1 MAIHH
6 SLSHHH
12 YEIPNIQYL
21 TAPFPSSHVFHLP
34 ARNISVPSFVLYPR
48 QVYKRM
54 SQTPVSYSVQTPLPV
69 EEDGADDV
77 RPVAALRREPESIT
91 PSDWYMN
98 ALRIAALLAITLG
111 SCWLAVNPEWV
122 RSFGRWGYL
131 SVFAISLLSS
141 ATVIIPA
148 PGLAVVFAMGGA
160 LDPLA
165 LGIIAGIGSGLGE
178 LSGYIAGASGRE
190 LILHNRGFNSH
201 LRWFTTRYTYPALFV
216 LAILPLPVFDIAGV
230 IAGALKMRV
239 SHFLA
244 VVISG
249 KIIKHVLVALAGA
262 GSWGIFHHWMGL

>member
-1 MAIHH
+1 MDH
-6 SLSHHH
+6 SS
-12 YEIPNIQYL
+12 
-21 TAPFPSSHVFHLP
+21 
-34 ARNISVPSFVLYPR
+34 
-48 QVYKRM
+48 
-54 SQTPVSYSVQTPLPV
+54 VSYSAQETLPV
-69 EEDGADDV
+69 DGKTIGADAAK
-77 RPVAALRREPESIT
+77 REETVAREPETST
-91 PSDWYMN
+91 PSDWRMN
-98 ALRIAALLAITLG
+98 ALRIGALLAITLG

-131 SVFAISLLSS
+131 SVFLISLLSS

-160 LDPLA
+160 LDPLT

-190 LILHNRGFNSH
+190 LILHKRGFNSRLH
-201 LRWFTTRYTYPALFV
+201 WFTTRYTYPALFV

-249 KIIKHVLVALAGA
+249 KIIKHVLVAMVGA

>member
-1 MAIHH
+1 MHIDQ
-6 SLSHHH
+6 S
-12 YEIPNIQYL
+12 P
-21 TAPFPSSHVFHLP
+21 AP
-34 ARNISVPSFVLYPR
+34 
-48 QVYKRM
+48 
-54 SQTPVSYSVQTPLPV
+54 YSAQETLPV
-69 EEDGADDV
+69 EGKTIGADAAK
-77 RPVAALRREPESIT
+77 REETVAREPETPT
-91 PSDWYMN
+91 PSDWRMN
-98 ALRIAALLAITLG
+98 ALRIGALLAITLG

-131 SVFAISLLSS
+131 SVFFISLLSS

-160 LDPLA
+160 LDPLT
-165 LGIIAGIGSGLGE
+165 LGVVAGIGSGLGE

-190 LILHNRGFNSH
+190 LLLHNKGFNSRLH
-201 LRWFTTRYTYPALFV
+201 WFTTRYTYPALFV

-249 KIIKHVLVALAGA
+249 KIIKHVLVAMVGA

>member
-1 MAIHH
+1 MDQSPA
-6 SLSHHH
+6 SYSA
-12 YEIPNIQYL
+12 Q
-21 TAPFPSSHVFHLP
+21 TPFPLEGTTNS
-34 ARNISVPSFVLYPR
+34 A
-48 QVYKRM
+48 
-54 SQTPVSYSVQTPLPV
+54 
-69 EEDGADDV
+69 E
-77 RPVAALRREPESIT
+77 AANRKEATEREPETPT
-91 PSDWYMN
+91 PSNRWMN
-98 ALRIAALLAITLG
+98 ALRIGALLAITLG
-111 SCWLAVNPEWV
+111 SFWLALNPEWV

-131 SVFAISLLSS
+131 SVFLTSLLSS

-160 LDPLA
+160 LDPLT

-178 LSGYIAGASGRE
+178 LSGYVAGASGRE
-190 LILHNRGFNSH
+190 LILHNKGFSGRLH
-201 LRWFTTRYTYPALFV
+201 WFTTRYTYPALFV

-262 GSWGIFHHWMGL
+262 GSWGIFHRWMGL